1 MSAHP
6 PAAAA
11 HGAGA
16 AITTQA
22 ILPGLSAEQ
31 LLAKLAP
38 FNPERDPRDRWGLTV
53 IVPASRLREVVRF
66 VRDDAELRFGML
78 LDVVGIDYLAFP
90 DHRGARYAV
99 SYPLKSLAFRHRLT
113 VKVWVEEED
122 AKVPSLHDLY
132 RIADWSERET
142 WDQYGIVFVGHPN
155 LKRLLNHHE
164 FVGHPLRKDYPCQKR
179 QKLSTNDPM
188 VDQLE
193 AQLKRRGYTVV
204 ERGEAHDGAPISAVG
219 GVPLADR
226 ASAASK
232 GGQQSGG
239 GLGAGAIGA
248 GAPSSVS
255 PAAATPAGTVAG
267 AKP

>member
-16 AITTQA
+16 AITTQP
-22 ILPGLSAEQ
+22 IQPGLSAEQ

-38 FNPERDPRDRWGLTV
+38 FNAERDPRDRWGLTV
-53 IVPASRLREVVRF
+53 IVPASRLREVVRHL
-66 VRDDAELRFGML
+66 RDDPELRFGML

-99 SYPLKSLAFRHRLT
+99 TYPLKSLAFRHRVTL
-113 VKVWVEEED
+113 KVWIEEED
-122 AKVPSLHDLY
+122 AKVPSLHDLFKS
-132 RIADWSERET
+132 ADWAERET

-204 ERGEAHDGAPISAVG
+204 ERGEAHDGVPISAVG
-219 GVPLADR
+219 SVPLGDR
-226 ASAASK
+226 SAGAVK
-232 GGQQSGG
+232 TSG
-239 GLGAGAIGA
+239 GAGAVGA
-248 GAPSSVS
+248 GAP
-255 PAAATPAGTVAG
+255 ATTG
-267 AKP
+267 